1 MNSLTASSSQFMF
14 NRSISPFKKY
24 STRMVNQAYFSQFC
38 FRSFLCKIGPRNV
51 NYPFDQL
58 YFLFLLARLGFS
70 WNVTKRVTKQKV
82 KPKKFISE
90 NFVVSRTRDTSIQI
104 FTRATP
110 LVVRKI
116 VNLSSKGTA
125 THMSEASLST
135 LPSFFTPTFMIRV
148 CMDRQRAYADVITK
162 FSSMDRFPFS
172 IGMGG
177 PLRKARADA
186 PLKQTKTIHDDH

>member
-14 NRSISPFKKY
+14 NRSVSPSEKD
-24 STRMVNQAYFSQFC
+24 STLMVNQADFSVKNMFSLQN
-38 FRSFLCKIGPRNV
+38 RTEKLLRV

-70 WNVTKRVTKQKV
+70 WNVAKRVTKQKV

-90 NFVVSRTRDTSIQI
+90 NFVVSRTQETSIKI

-116 VNLSSKGTA
+116 VNFSSKGTA
-125 THMSEASLST
+125 THMSETSFST
-135 LPSFFTPTFMIRV
+135 LPSFFTPTLRV
-148 CMDRQRAYADVITK
+148 CMYRQRAYADVITK
-162 FSSMDRFPFS
+162 FSGMDRFPFS
-172 IGMGG
+172 IGMGIRCENRART
-177 PLRKARADA
+177 LR
-186 PLKQTKTIHDDH
+186 

>member
-1 MNSLTASSSQFMF
+1 M
-14 NRSISPFKKY
+14 
-24 STRMVNQAYFSQFC
+24 
-38 FRSFLCKIGPRNV
+38 
-51 NYPFDQL
+51 
-58 YFLFLLARLGFS
+58 
-70 WNVTKRVTKQKV
+70 TKRVTKQKV
-82 KPKKFISE
+82 KPKKFIAE
-90 NFVVSRTRDTSIQI
+90 NVVVSRTQKTSIQI

-116 VNLSSKGTA
+116 VNFSSKGTA
-125 THMSEASLST
+125 THMSETSFST
-135 LPSFFTPTFMIRV
+135 LLSFFTPTLRV

-186 PLKQTKTIHDDH
+186 PLKQTKTIHDDL